1 MRVDSLTL
9 ALRPRSM
16 SEAADWGAAL
26 VRAHARSVWGCF
38 LPVYGV
44 LLILVLPTAW
54 FAGWL
59 PMLLIFVLKPWL
71 DRTLLFVLSRAAFG
85 QSTRPA
91 DVWQAWRTLWFGQWF
106 ATLLS
111 RFSPRRAYLLPTL
124 QLEGLRGRALRQR
137 RRLLLRHHRNA
148 AFWQHTVFAHIEV
161 ALYIALLS
169 VGAWVAPEGSRE
181 HFLIWLTNSDDW
193 FAHMLATLAH
203 ASVVAVLEPFYVAGG
218 FCMYLNRRVE
228 LEAWDVEQALR
239 MAFSK
244 REAL

>member
-44 LLILVLPTAW
+44 LLLVVLPTAW
-54 FAGWL
+54 FADWL
-59 PMLLIFVLKPWL
+59 PLLLIWVFKPWL
-71 DRTLLFVLSRAAFG
+71 DRTLLFVLSQAAFG

-91 DVWQAWRTLWFGQWF
+91 DLWQAWRSLWLKQWF
-106 ATLLS
+106 ATLWS
-111 RFSPRRAYLLPTL
+111 RFSLRRAYLLPAL
-124 QLEGLRGRALRQR
+124 QLEGLRGKALRQR
-137 RRLLLRHHRNA
+137 RRLLLRHNSSA
-148 AFWQHTVFAHIEV
+148 ALGQHLVFVHVEI
-161 ALYIALLS
+161 ALYVALLS
-169 VGAWVAPEGSRE
+169 VGGWVAPEGSRE
-181 HFLIWLTNSDDW
+181 HFLVWLTSSEEW
-193 FAHMLATLAH
+193 LPQILTTLAYVL
-203 ASVVAVLEPFYVAGG
+203 VVAVLEPFYVAGG

-244 REAL
+244 EEAL

>member
-44 LLILVLPTAW
+44 LLLLVLPTAW
-54 FAGWL
+54 FASWL
-59 PMLLIFVLKPWL
+59 PLLLIFVLKPWL
-71 DRTLLFVLSRAAFG
+71 DRTLLFVLSRATFG
-85 QSTRPA
+85 QSTCRT

-106 ATLLS
+106 ATLWS
-111 RFSPRRAYLLPTL
+111 RFSLRRAYVLPVL
-124 QLEGLRGRALRQR
+124 QLESLRGKALRQR
-137 RRLLLRHHRNA
+137 RRLLLRHNGSA
-148 AFWQHTVFAHIEV
+148 AVGQHFVFAHVEV
-161 ALYIALLS
+161 TLYMALLS
-169 VGAWVAPEGSRE
+169 LGAWVAPEGNRE
-181 HFLIWLTNSDDW
+181 LFLIWLADSENWQSQ
-193 FAHMLATLAH
+193 MLATLAY

-244 REAL
+244 KEAL